1 MKFVLFVEGHTEHQ
15 AIAAFLKRWLD
26 PQLTTQIGVQTVRLD
41 GWAEMVRDAPQ
52 KAKMY
57 LNAPKG
63 DVVAVFAL
71 LDLYGLGLSYPA
83 EAISAAERVA
93 WGTKHLQQQVSEA
106 KFRQFFA
113 VHETEAW
120 LLSQP
125 GLFPAEI
132 AKSLK
137 GKVEKPEMVNT
148 DEPPAKLLDR
158 LYKVATGRGYK
169 KVTEARNLFPRLDP
183 DVAYAK
189 CPSLKALLDEM
200 LVLAQNAVDSEGKIG

>member
-1 MKFVLFVEGHTEHQ
+1 MKFILFVEGHTEHQ

-26 PQLTTQIGVQTVRLD
+26 PRLPVPVGVQTVRFD

-63 DVVAVFAL
+63 DVIAVVAL
-71 LDLYGLGLSYPA
+71 LDLYGLQIPYPV
-83 EAISAAERVA
+83 EASSVAERIA
-93 WGTKHLQQQVSEA
+93 WGTKHLEQQVSEA
-106 KFRQFFA
+106 RFRQFFA

-125 GLFPAEI
+125 GLFSAEV

-137 GKVEKPEMVNT
+137 GKAEKPELINS

-158 LYKVATGRGYK
+158 LYKTAAGRSYK
-169 KVTEARNLFPRLDP
+169 KVTEARNLFPKLDP
-183 DVAYAK
+183 TVAYAK
-189 CPSLKALLDEM
+189 CPNLKGLLDAM
-200 LVLAQNAVDSEGKIG
+200 LSMMETD

>member
-1 MKFVLFVEGHTEHQ
+1 MKFILFVEGHTEHQ

-26 PQLTTQIGVQTVRLD
+26 PRLPVPVGVQTVRFD

-63 DVVAVFAL
+63 DVLAVIAL
-71 LDLYGLGLSYPA
+71 LDLYGLGLPYPA
-83 EAISAAERVA
+83 GAVSAAERIA
-93 WGTKHLQQQVSEA
+93 WGTAHLEQKVGET

-113 VHETEAW
+113 VHETESW

-125 GLFPAEI
+125 QLFPAEI
-132 AKSLK
+132 AKSLS
-137 GKVEKPEMVNT
+137 GKVEKPETING

-158 LYKVATGRGYK
+158 LYKSATGRSYK
-169 KVTEARNLFPRLDP
+169 KVTEAKNLFPKLDP
-183 DVAYAK
+183 SAAYHK
-189 CPSLKALLDEM
+189 CPNLRSLLDAM
-200 LVLAQNAVDSEGKIG
+200 LALAGTG

>member
-1 MKFVLFVEGHTEHQ
+1 MKFILFVEGHTEHQ

-26 PQLTTQIGVQTVRLD
+26 PRLPVPVGVQTVRFD

-52 KAKMY
+52 KAKMF
-57 LNAPKG
+57 LNTPKG
-63 DVVAVFAL
+63 DVVAVVAL
-71 LDLYGLGLSYPA
+71 LDLYGLQLPYPA
-83 EAISAAERVA
+83 EVNSTAERIA
-93 WGTKHLQQQVSEA
+93 WGTKHLEQQVGEA

-137 GKVEKPEMVNT
+137 GKAEKPEGVNS

-158 LYKVATGRGYK
+158 LYKTATGRSYK
-169 KVTEARNLFPRLDP
+169 KVTEARNLFPKLDP
-183 DVAYAK
+183 TAAYAK
-189 CPSLKALLDEM
+189 CPNLKSLLDAMMNMMET
-200 LVLAQNAVDSEGKIG
+200 D

>member
-1 MKFVLFVEGHTEHQ
+1 MKFILFVEGHTEHQ

-26 PQLTTQIGVQTVRLD
+26 PRLPAPVGVQTVRFD

-52 KAKMY
+52 KTKLY
-57 LNAPKG
+57 LNTPKD
-63 DVVAVFAL
+63 DVVAVIAL
-71 LDLYGLGLSYPA
+71 LDLYGIQLPYPA
-83 EAISAAERVA
+83 EVNSAAERIA
-93 WGTKHLQQQVSEA
+93 WGTAHLEQKVGET

-132 AKSLK
+132 ARSLK
-137 GKVEKPEMVNT
+137 SKAEKPELINS

-158 LYKVATGRGYK
+158 LYKSATGRSYK
-169 KVTEARNLFPRLDP
+169 KVTEARNLFPKLDP
-183 DVAYAK
+183 VVAYAE
-189 CPSLKALLDEM
+189 CPHLKSLLDAM
-200 LVLAQNAVDSEGKIG
+200 LALAGTG